1 MSRETFYLVAG
12 VLAATLAG
20 AALFFSVAA
29 DLIAAMPH

>member
-1 MSRETFYLVAG
+1 MNRAAFYLVAG

-20 AALFFSVAA
+20 AALFLSVAA